1 MLDLGCGSGDP
12 GTKMLSNYF
21 AVTGVDISPGQ
32 IARARANV
40 PNAKFVL
47 ADITEVEYQQK
58 ALTV

>member
-1 MLDLGCGSGDP
+1 
-12 GTKMLSNYF
+12 MLSNYF
-21 AVTGVDISPGQ
+21 AVTRVDISPGQ

>member
-1 MLDLGCGSGDP
+1 
-12 GTKMLSNYF
+12 MLSNYF